1 MNDLRELAQCEIV
14 VSEPSVTYQET
25 ITTLNPWILARSKYE
40 LTHWAKSIL
49 THYFMEIFVDQ
60 RIVKTLAL
68 LYIFQHLIGV
78 HT

>member
-1 MNDLRELAQCEIV
+1 MN
-14 VSEPSVTYQET
+14 
-25 ITTLNPWILARSKYE
+25 

-68 LYIFQHLIGV
+68 LYILQHLIGV
-78 HT
+78 HTKQAPIAN